1 MIFKR
6 KFAPRFFALMII
18 VCLCA
23 STASHAVE
31 YIRLEYPQPPMA
43 ADLAGPIDFAFT
55 DIPLSDRFLFTKQK
69 KKLEDKPAF
78 WRDAKFSFDLRT
90 YHFKR
95 YNDFDDKPKGHTF
108 GGQVRFESGWW
119 KNFGIRAA
127 YYNSRKISASGPD
140 TGLLDED
147 AQDINVLGEAAVRYR
162 ITDTILD
169 GSVIDL
175 GRQTMNLPYM
185 NKLDIR
191 QVPSAHEA
199 YLISRKDSQFDYIF
213 GHVTKHKNYDRE
225 KFIPMSESAGAE
237 DSNKGVSVIGARLPL
252 HGKSSIGFGYLAGW
266 DTFDTL
272 YAESTYYTDFAD
284 ESELRLSAQYSHQRS
299 SGEQLV
305 GDFSTNHFA
314 AKGAYSWSGAIL
326 TLGGSITGSG
336 AQIRDPWGG
345 NPSYL
350 SLQRYSF
357 NRANEKALL
366 FGLSWNSLY
375 FSPLGISSFINIVHG
390 RDARDPATGLDLP
403 DRTEY
408 DVTIDYK
415 PPEGFLE
422 GLWVRARYN
431 FVEVK
436 GDNENVRD
444 LRLIL
449 NYTLPFL

>member
-1 MIFKR
+1 M
-6 KFAPRFFALMII
+6 MM

-31 YIRLEYPQPPMA
+31 YIRLESPQPPMA
-43 ADLAGPIDFAFT
+43 VDLAGPIDFAFT
-55 DIPLSDRFLFTKQK
+55 DVPLSDRFLLINQK
-69 KKLEDKPAF
+69 KKLEDKPEF
-78 WRDAKFSFDLRT
+78 WRDARFSFDLRT

-95 YNDFDDKPKGHTF
+95 RNDFDNKPQAHSF

-127 YYNSRKISASGPD
+127 YYNSRKVSASGPD
-140 TGLLDED
+140 TGLLDEGR
-147 AQDINVLGEAAVRYR
+147 DINVLGEAAVRYR
-162 ITDTILD
+162 ITDTMLE
-169 GSVIDL
+169 GSFLDL
-175 GRQTMNLPYM
+175 GRQTMNLPYV
-185 NKLDIR
+185 NKHDIR

-199 YLISRKDSQFDYIF
+199 YVISRKDSQFDYIF
-213 GHVTKHKNYDRE
+213 GHITKFKNFDSE
-225 KFIPMSESAGAE
+225 EFIPMAEAAGAK

-252 HGKSSIGFGYLAGW
+252 EGKSSVGFGYLAGW

-272 YAESTYYTDFAD
+272 YAEGTYFTGFAA

-305 GDFSTNHFA
+305 GDFSTDHFA
-314 AKGAYSWSGAIL
+314 AKGAYSRSGAIL

-336 AQIRDPWGG
+336 AGIRDPWGG
-345 NPSYL
+345 GPTYL
-350 SLQRYSF
+350 SIQRFSF
-357 NRANEKALL
+357 DRANEKALL

-375 FSPLGISSFINIVHG
+375 FSPLGISSFINVVRG
-390 RDARDPATGLDLP
+390 WDARDPATGLDLP

-408 DVTIDYK
+408 DITIDYK

-436 GDNENVRD
+436 GDNENLRD
-444 LRLIL
+444 MRLIL